1 MKVSGNGVQDTY
13 PLLEALALASGRA
26 IEASLVG
33 EEQIALPL
41 ERLSRKLTVMLRMLG
56 RLTASAEASAL
67 LPAPVVQLEASL
79 MVRWVLA
86 LRDMRSRELEVW

>member
-1 MKVSGNGVQDTY
+1 MKVSGNGVQDIY
-13 PLLEALALASGRA
+13 PLLEALALALGRA
-26 IEASLVG
+26 IEAFLVG

>member
-13 PLLEALALASGRA
+13 PLLEALALALGRA

-33 EEQIALPL
+33 EEQIALLL

-56 RLTASAEASAL
+56 RLTALAEASAL

-79 MVRWVLA
+79 MVRWVPA
-86 LRDMRSRELEVW
+86 LRGMRSRELEVW

>member
-1 MKVSGNGVQDTY
+1 MKVSGNGVQDIY
-13 PLLEALALASGRA
+13 PLLEALALALGRA

-33 EEQIALPL
+33 EEQIALLL

>member
-1 MKVSGNGVQDTY
+1 MKVSGNGVQDIY
-13 PLLEALALASGRA
+13 PLLEALALALGRA

-33 EEQIALPL
+33 EEQIALLL

-56 RLTASAEASAL
+56 RLTALAEASAL

-79 MVRWVLA
+79 MVRWVPA
-86 LRDMRSRELEVW
+86 LRGMRSRELEVW